1 MPSAARDHVP
11 LFLLPT
17 QNTGTNKSLNQERIS
32 CSELHHQTVARPWS
46 GFSHGGGPVPS
57 ALSLILKKPRR
68 SRRSGDELPPWRPAG
83 HDVLKDN
90 ASGTTSP
97 RGDMRILRIF
107 KPSEPTPEQ
116 RDRRTS
122 VDAAADNDKIA
133 QKPVA
138 TKQQAAAAAA
148 ALRPGLR
155 APLGCIQN
163 TLMQPPRQPA
173 APMQQ
178 HKSQQQVKRQLLQP
192 APRAEDRGALRPPP
206 WVGDRSAKRAPPK
219 AGAGAAAQHARNS
232 NSRSRGLQQGGGRGT
247 ENMSGIPMYDPAAAL
262 SVQQQHQLYIIPAVA
277 RQQLSAGSSRPVHTS
292 TPPRPSGAD
301 LLSSSPSSSPAAAA
315 AAAAGGAHPLESG
328 GGCSS
333 LLLGGGPVELA
344 ALYEAGPGWRRSASA
359 SVSRVQVATRSSV
372 KGGGTAART
381 ARLTE
386 AVSR

>member
-1 MPSAARDHVP
+1 MD
-11 LFLLPT
+11 
-17 QNTGTNKSLNQERIS
+17 
-32 CSELHHQTVARPWS
+32 
-46 GFSHGGGPVPS
+46 HGGGPVPS

-107 KPSEPTPEQ
+107 KPSEPKP
-116 RDRRTS
+116 DRRTTAE
-122 VDAAADNDKIA
+122 AAADKNL
-133 QKPVA
+133 KPVA
-138 TKQQAAAAAA
+138 SKQQAAAAAA
-148 ALRPGLR
+148 ALHPALR

-163 TLMQPPRQPA
+163 TLMQPTRQPA

-178 HKSQQQVKRQLLQP
+178 QKLQPVKRVLPQP
-192 APRAEDRGALRPPP
+192 HPRAEDRGALRPPP
-206 WVGDRSAKRAPPK
+206 WVTDRSTKRPPSG
-219 AGAGAAAQHARNS
+219 AGAGVAARARS
-232 NSRSRGLQQGGGRGT
+232 NKSSSHGLQQGGSSRGT
-247 ENMSGIPMYDPAAAL
+247 ETMSGIPMYDPVAAL
-262 SVQQQHQLYIIPAVA
+262 SVEQQQQLYIIPAVA

-292 TPPRPSGAD
+292 TPPRPSGTD
-301 LLSSSPSSSPAAAA
+301 LHSSASASPAAADP
-315 AAAAGGAHPLESG
+315 AGRGLVQLESG

-344 ALYEAGPGWRRSASA
+344 ALYEAGPGWRRSASG

-381 ARLTE
+381 AGLTE